1 MMVNWENTWEE
12 IKEADPD
19 IAIVP
24 ISTIEQ
30 HGRHLPVGTDWLI
43 ALAHAE
49 ELAEALDAYLLPAM
63 PYGCS
68 VEHMQYPGTV
78 TLRPTTLAAF
88 LEDMVISLYRQ
99 GFRKIVVL
107 STHGGNW
114 VLKPFLRELSFSY
127 PDLMVIW
134 PGPQTLVEDM
144 HSGENETSAMLH
156 YYPEMV
162 REPREDCVPK
172 YAREYC
178 DYIGY
183 DLATETG
190 VWGRP
195 SLASQEKGEQR
206 TAEALDRAVTY
217 IRETFAE
224 LERVKGE

>member
-1 MMVNWENTWEE
+1 MVTWENTWEE
-12 IKEADPD
+12 IKQANPE

-24 ISTIEQ
+24 IATIEQ

-43 ALAHAE
+43 ALSHAR
-49 ELAEALDAYLLPAM
+49 ELAEELDAYLLPAM
-63 PYGCS
+63 PFGCS
-68 VEHMQYPGTV
+68 VEHMQFPGTV

-114 VLKPFLRELSFSY
+114 VLKPFLRELSFLH

-134 PGPQTLVEDM
+134 SGPADLVQDM
-144 HSGENETSAMLH
+144 HSGDSETSAMLH
-156 YYPEMV
+156 YHPDLV
-162 REPREDCVPK
+162 REPREDWVPE
-172 YAREYC
+172 YTREYC

-183 DLATETG
+183 EIATATG

-195 SLASQEKGEQR
+195 SLASAEKGEKSLQK
-206 TAEALDRAVTY
+206 ACDRAVTY
-217 IRETFAE
+217 IRETFAKLEE
-224 LERVKGE
+224 LKGK